1 MVTLD
6 TIASR
11 ATDYVLVCGSGCSV
25 NPPSPLGPEE
35 RISAQENSKWHT
47 EASTSRPHTVIDV
60 RDKAQFAIC
69 SLENSIKISISTIP
83 ASTATG
89 QTPSWIPSE
98 LATRNYDNPVYVIC
112 HLGYDSQV
120 AVKKL
125 KELGLDRNGQSFI
138 GDIRGGLRS
147 WREQVDPEW
156 PDY

>member
-1 MVTLD
+1 M
-6 TIASR
+6 
-11 ATDYVLVCGSGCSV
+11 YC
-25 NPPSPLGPEE
+25 
-35 RISAQENSKWHT
+35 KWHT

-120 AVKKL
+120 ALKKL
-125 KELGLDRNGQSFI
+125 KELGLNRNGQSFL
-138 GDIRGGLRS
+138 GDIQGGLRS